1 MRTAVLLLC
10 LSLVV
15 FAPSSTSAQST
26 DVRAAIEAVNAKFG
40 AAWGKKD
47 AAAVTALYTAN
58 ATLLPPNVARVTGA
72 EAILEFWKAA
82 LAAAPPAAKLTS
94 TEVEAHGDTAHEVG
108 TYQMFASDGK
118 VVDTGKYVVV
128 WKREGGQWKL
138 HRDMWSSDMAP
149 APMKCRSAS
158 QDQEFRR
165 TAVQDNSVHEV
176 S

>member
-1 MRTAVLLLC
+1 MPPFCCFVCR
-10 LSLVV
+10 SSSSRPPRP
-15 FAPSSTSAQST
+15 APSPT

-138 HRDMWSSDMAP
+138 HRDIWNSDMAP
-149 APMKCRSAS
+149 AAMYIAS
-158 QDQEFRR
+158 QELRR
-165 TAVQDNSVHEV
+165 SGDSAHRA
-176 S
+176 

>member
-1 MRTAVLLLC
+1 MRRLTFLLSAVLLSLAS
-10 LSLVV
+10 LS
-15 FAPSSTSAQST
+15 PRAQGT
-26 DVRAAIEAVNAKFG
+26 DVRAAIEAANAKVG

-58 ATLLPPNVARVTGA
+58 ATLLPPNVARVTGS

-138 HRDMWSSDMAP
+138 HRDMWSSDMPP
-149 APMKCRSAS
+149 ASM
-158 QDQEFRR
+158 Q
-165 TAVQDNSVHEV
+165 
-176 S
+176 